1 MKLLKVNNLIICCSV
16 LAFVFGITQ
25 NETEMV
31 KANDQRNYYSEKIL
45 NEYKLRWVT
54 IDEKTGEFV
63 HHDESE
69 LPRPN
74 ISTYEGMTPS
84 FNNFSIDKR
93 DKISSSVKGI
103 VPPDDRSRIDP
114 TDIGPYNSTVK
125 IEFGNN
131 GDNGF
136 CTGFLI
142 GPRHVA
148 TAGHCLISGNGFRQ
162 DSIVV
167 KPALNGTQNDLNQ
180 NVNGYLPYGSS
191 SASIVAVGEELL
203 ENGSNIGDWGILAME
218 YPLGNSIGWLGLRWQ
233 LFPYSSGTNVLL
245 NGYTNES
252 VNSIINY
259 NFMYLSAGEVT
270 GNDSFSKGL
279 VTNLDSSGNQSGGPI
294 YRYYND
300 TGYTAIAILRGGSN
314 EIGNE
319 YSDGRIID
327 YALYNLLISYR

>member
-16 LAFVFGITQ
+16 LTFVFGITK

-31 KANDQRNYYSEKIL
+31 KANDQKSYYSEKIL

-84 FNNFSIDKR
+84 FNNFSIDKK

-142 GPRHVA
+142 GPRHV
-148 TAGHCLISGNGFRQ
+148 
-162 DSIVV
+162 
-167 KPALNGTQNDLNQ
+167 
-180 NVNGYLPYGSS
+180 
-191 SASIVAVGEELL
+191 
-203 ENGSNIGDWGILAME
+203 
-218 YPLGNSIGWLGLRWQ
+218 
-233 LFPYSSGTNVLL
+233 
-245 NGYTNES
+245 
-252 VNSIINY
+252 
-259 NFMYLSAGEVT
+259 
-270 GNDSFSKGL
+270 
-279 VTNLDSSGNQSGGPI
+279 
-294 YRYYND
+294 
-300 TGYTAIAILRGGSN
+300 
-314 EIGNE
+314 
-319 YSDGRIID
+319 
-327 YALYNLLISYR
+327 